1 MLRRRAAGQRLIG
14 EGLGIDVAFAVGL
27 GVFAAVP
34 KVLDGLAG
42 GQQAVLIALV
52 LLPVRV
58 PPEHGALA
66 GAAVDAVDVIHL
78 PGF

>member
-1 MLRRRAAGQRLIG
+1 MLRRCAAGQGLIG

-27 GVFAAVP
+27 VVFAAVP
-34 KVLDGLAG
+34 KVLDGFAG
-42 GQQAVLIALV
+42 GQQAVLALV